1 MDYTG
6 GMGGVDVADQ
16 RLTAHAHVH
25 KPMTYFWRRVFDQK
39 LQQAISNA
47 YLLFLMWAEVLLAQ
61 CKAVLAERRE
71 GGHAAGS
78 AAGAAEQMGGGGDL
92 TVAELEEL
100 SAGLARMIKTERVDW
115 DTRLACIL
123 MAKCGVGHKN
133 KGGRRTYKEVPLYDS
148 NGAKSVKVCRG
159 GTCVKGDDPT
169 ARYKSKRTR
178 GVCWCSICSN
188 GLGKMRAVH
197 LCKQCRASTQGHVA
211 AALEADRHY
220 TAINWA
226 T

>member
-1 MDYTG
+1 
-6 GMGGVDVADQ
+6 
-16 RLTAHAHVH
+16 
-25 KPMTYFWRRVFDQK
+25 
-39 LQQAISNA
+39 
-47 YLLFLMWAEVLLAQ
+47 
-61 CKAVLAERRE
+61 
-71 GGHAAGS
+71 
-78 AAGAAEQMGGGGDL
+78 MGGGGDL
-92 TVAELEEL
+92 TLVELEEL

-115 DTRLACIL
+115 DTRLAYIL

-133 KGGRRTYKEVPLYDS
+133 KGGRRTYKEVPLYDG

-159 GTCVKGDDPT
+159 GTCVNGDDPT
-169 ARYKSKRTR
+169 ARFKSKRTR